1 MFRSGLLTLLI
12 TGFLA
17 IALPLP
23 AVVAASTTASTSAAA
38 RHYPKVEVYGT
49 KWCPY
54 CRAALKYF
62 RSRGIHVIEYDI
74 EADQAAKERKSALD
88 PSPGVPYVVI
98 GGKGIHGYSAPLFEK
113 MLKEAGAGS

>member
-1 MFRSGLLTLLI
+1 MVRSGVLALLI
-12 TGFLA
+12 AGFLA
-17 IALPLP
+17 TALPLS
-23 AVVAASTTASTSAAA
+23 AVAAASATVPPAAAA

-62 RSRGIHVIEYDI
+62 RSRGIPVIEYDI
-74 EADQAAKERKSALD
+74 EADQAANQRKSALD

-98 GGKGIHGYSAPLFEK
+98 GGKGIHGYSVPLFEK